1 MTTAPPTASTAGIR
15 PGARLR
21 LDAVDEQMHEL
32 GPETNFNESM
42 YFNVYDASQRL
53 GGFVRLGN
61 RANEGKAEMT
71 VCLYLPDGRVAFAFE
86 RPAISSNDAFDA
98 GGMRFDV
105 VEAFKELT
113 VAFDGEVLLLAEGQ
127 AMADPGAAYR
137 DSPRTTASIR
147 LRYEGVSPMLGGE
160 PESTG
165 DNALEDAH
173 GGEFAR
179 GHYEQH
185 VFATGSITVADS
197 TWEVAGPGLRDHSW
211 GPRHW
216 QTPWWYRWLT
226 GNFGRDAGFVA
237 SVIAKRDGSRALGG
251 VVFREGAYEQV
262 LDVQMRTVYDE
273 ASGTQGALTLTLTTP
288 KGSYEIAGDVIG
300 MVPLRNR
307 RTDEDGNRLV
317 TRIAEGLTVWT
328 CPALSP
334 SPGSGLSEYLDQMTD
349 GRPVGRDEEA

>member
-1 MTTAPPTASTAGIR
+1 MTAPSTASTAGIR
-15 PGARLR
+15 PDARLR
-21 LDAVDEQMHEL
+21 LDPVDEQMHAL
-32 GPETNFNESM
+32 GPESNFNESM
-42 YFNVYDASQRL
+42 YFNLYDASRRL

-86 RPAISSNDAFDA
+86 RPVIGSNDAFDA
-98 GGMRFDV
+98 GGMRFEV

-113 VAFDGEVLLLAEGQ
+113 VAFDGEVLLLADGL

-137 DSPRTTASIR
+137 ESPRTTASIR

-185 VFATGSITVADS
+185 VFATGSITVGDS

-237 SVIAKRDGSRALGG
+237 SVIAKRDGGRAMGG
-251 VVFREGAYEQV
+251 VVFRAGAYEQV
-262 LDVQMRTVYDE
+262 LDVQMRTAYDE

-288 KGSYEIAGDVIG
+288 QGSYDITGDVIG
-300 MVPLRNR
+300 MVPLRSR

-328 CPALSP
+328 CLTLSQ